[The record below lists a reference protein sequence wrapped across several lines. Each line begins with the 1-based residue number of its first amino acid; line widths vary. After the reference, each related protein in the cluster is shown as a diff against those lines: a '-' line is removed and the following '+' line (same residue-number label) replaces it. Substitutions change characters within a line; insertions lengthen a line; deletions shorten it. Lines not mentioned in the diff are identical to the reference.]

1 MTLAFI
7 YLAALSLSCLMQDL
21 SLQRADSLVVAQAQ

>member
-21 SLQRADSLVVAQAQ
+21 SLQHTDSLVVAQAQ